1 MLIQRRLTF
10 LTRSGCGL
18 CDEAHSRLESTLRW
32 LPVDL
37 EVVDISIDPEL
48 EAEYHLR
55 IPVVLDR
62 NGRVISEGRIGAWA
76 AIRAGLR
83 GLY

>member
-1 MLIQRRLTF
+1 MLIARRLTF
-10 LTRSGCGL
+10 LTSSGCGL
-18 CDEAHSRLESTLRW
+18 CDDAQSRLARALRW
-32 LPVDL
+32 LPVGL
-37 EVVDISIDPEL
+37 EVVDISLDPEL

-55 IPVVLDR
+55 VPVVLDR
-62 NGRVISEGRIGAWA
+62 NGRVVAEGRIGGWT